1 MFPSNEQIDETQ
13 LVVSL
18 ARGIPSSC
26 ASGLQPARRLTH
38 RPAGDCGEDT
48 AGAETRARRDAT
60 PGISP
65 RPTSVRN
72 FTADRA
78 GPGTSCPCVKFPPKT
93 PRLAKSLGEW
103 RARKIRLFTSKDFQ
117 EDLVLHLRDGLT
129 CACPWHPPS
138 LKEALPER

>member
-103 RARKIRLFTSKDFQ
+103 RGRKIRLFISKDFQ
-117 EDLVLHLRDGLT
+117 EDLFLHLTGWSNLRLPMAPTFFKRG
-129 CACPWHPPS
+129 PS
-138 LKEALPER
+138 